1 MSAPSGTNEQLQALL
16 AEAVSYTHLIQLKL
30 DAEQPRLIAHLLE
43 SLYPNFLAPMPS
55 MLVARL
61 TVDVNDPNLA
71 KGHAIPR
78 DSDVQ
83 SELPRGQDTS
93 CEFRT
98 AHAVTLWP
106 VEITAVQYFS
116 YAPDLPLARLR
127 PAQGMKGGLRIKLK
141 TGGGLKFLQL
151 ANMDRL
157 AFYLSAPDDVA
168 FRLHELLLASALGT
182 WVSAAPAQAAA
193 QWRDSAESLRAVG
206 FDDEHALLPESMRSF
221 SGHRLLQEVAAL
233 PQRLLFFEVTE
244 DVYKRQ
250 HAHLPVGRRGR
261 GHEVP
266 N

>member
-1 MSAPSGTNEQLQALL
+1 MDTRLL
-16 AEAVSYTHLIQLKL
+16 RLYSDELTHLREMGTEFAQDFPKIAARLGLEGMEVADPYVERLLEGFAFLSARIQLKL

-106 VEITAVQYFS
+106 VEITEMCIRDSCCTVLVAPGARTSSAHPKDRDPMNPRRKVLLVDDHELVRLGVKTTCSELFDMPIDWLEAQTLQDAVRL
-116 YAPDLPLARLR
+116 YAETPGIDAVLLDLNLADC
-127 PAQGMKGGLRIKLK
+127 KG
-141 TGGGLKFLQL
+141 LQL
-151 ANMDRL
+151 
-157 AFYLSAPDDVA
+157 
-168 FRLHELLLASALGT
+168 
-182 WVSAAPAQAAA
+182 
-193 QWRDSAESLRAVG
+193 SLI
-206 FDDEHALLPESMRSF
+206 HI
-221 SGHRLLQEVAAL
+221 
-233 PQRLLFFEVTE
+233 
-244 DVYKRQ
+244 
-250 HAHLPVGRRGR
+250 
-261 GHEVP
+261 
-266 N
+266 